1 MSFNLHIN
9 QLFIRQNIFEIL
21 NVFDAEAELGWIG
34 IVGENVDDTSGE
46 WEHHVARHFH
56 LAARFVASPVRNISL
71 NQIT

>member
-34 IVGENVDDTSGE
+34 IVGENVDDPSGE
-46 WEHHVARHFH
+46 
-56 LAARFVASPVRNISL
+56 
-71 NQIT
+71 